1 MPYFLTIAGV
11 VIIVN
16 FYMFFMRRRKGRDKY
31 LKLEH
36 ERMVA
41 ERDSDKL
48 RRQLQREQVEYARRV
63 EMQNKTFD
71 MYEQV
76 RRKWAAIEEEESR
89 PAQDSASV
97 VELTNSEPESASPE
111 AEN

>member
-11 VIIVN
+11 VLVVN
-16 FYMFFMRRRKGRDKY
+16 FFMFFMRRRKGRDRY
-31 LKLEH
+31 AKLEH
-36 ERMVA
+36 ERLVA

-48 RRQLQREQVEYARRV
+48 RRHLLREQAEYARRA

-76 RRKWAAIEEEESR
+76 RQKWAAIEEDER
-89 PAQDSASV
+89 RAAQEGSSV
-97 VELTNSEPESASPE
+97 SEPTDAGAQAESDDSE
-111 AEN
+111 